1 VASRYPRYM
10 VSKRWAWLAGLGL
23 LFAGLTNAHSH
34 IHYCFDGQE
43 PPAAVHLTD
52 STDHHHEL
60 PGHHHDDG
68 IAHDRAAHAGT
79 EHDGADHDDL
89 DLDVPNQ
96 ALAKVVKHDLPAIAG
111 LAFAVPV
118 EALRRSALAVSVDTP
133 PHPNPRYALPQLR
146 APPR

>member
-1 VASRYPRYM
+1 M
-10 VSKRWAWLAGLGL
+10 VSKRWSWLPALGL

-34 IHYCFDGQE
+34 VHYCFDGQE

-60 PGHHHDDG
+60 PSHDD
-68 IAHDRAAHAGT
+68 
-79 EHDGADHDDL
+79 DGAEHDDL

-96 ALAKVVKHDLPAIAG
+96 ALSKVVKHDLPAIDA
-111 LAFAVPV
+111 LVWTMPV
-118 EALRRSALAVSVDTP
+118 ESLPSGALAASVDSP
-133 PHPNPRYALPQLR
+133 PHPNPRYALPRLR

>member
-1 VASRYPRYM
+1 M
-10 VSKRWAWLAGLGL
+10 VSKRWTWLAALSL

-34 IHYCFDGQE
+34 VHYCFDGQE

-60 PGHHHDDG
+60 PGQHDD
-68 IAHDRAAHAGT
+68 AGS
-79 EHDGADHDDL
+79 EHDDL

-96 ALAKVVKHDLPAIAG
+96 ALAKVVKHDLPAIDGAVWTMPVAS
-111 LAFAVPV
+111 LQSSAFAVQ
-118 EALRRSALAVSVDTP
+118 VDTA